1 MIMHPY
7 IDIMLLIVANMERQ
21 SQVKTLQSIADIK
34 SLEIFCSIAKGE
46 ATSEKLKRTKGLS
59 KKQFYWRTRQ
69 MMKSGLITRKKGVF
83 SLTAFGM
90 VVYGAEL
97 EIEKA
102 LKNFWKLKAIDS
114 IRSSGEL
121 KEQDCAKLIRTILN
135 DEKIENILVPN
146 S

>member
-1 MIMHPY
+1 
-7 IDIMLLIVANMERQ
+7 VAKMERQ
-21 SQVKTLQSIADIK
+21 SQVEILQSIADIK
-34 SLEIFCSIAKGE
+34 SLEIFCSIGKGE
-46 ATSEKLKRTKGLS
+46 ARSEKLKTTKGLS

-69 MMKSGLITRKKGVF
+69 MMKSGLITRRKGVF

-114 IRSSGEL
+114 IQSSGEL
-121 KEQDCAKLIRTILN
+121 GEQDCAKLIRTILN
-135 DEKIENILVPN
+135 DEKIENILVSN

>member
-1 MIMHPY
+1 
-7 IDIMLLIVANMERQ
+7 MERQ
-21 SQVKTLQSIADIK
+21 GQVEILQSIADIK

-46 ATSEKLKRTKGLS
+46 ARSEKLKKTKGLS

-69 MMKSGLITRKKGVF
+69 MMKSGLITRRKGVF

-90 VVYGAEL
+90 VVYGSEL
-97 EIEKA
+97 EIEKV

-114 IRSSGEL
+114 IQSSGEL
-121 KEQDCAKLIRTILN
+121 GEQDCAKLIRTILN
-135 DEKIENILVPN
+135 DEKIENILVSN

>member
-1 MIMHPY
+1 MF
-7 IDIMLLIVANMERQ
+7 VVVSNMERQ
-21 SQVKTLQSIADIK
+21 SQVKILQAIADDK

-46 ATSEKLKRTKGLS
+46 AKSAKIKRTRGLS

-90 VVYGAEL
+90 VVYGAEV

-114 IRSSGEL
+114 IQSSGEL
-121 KEQDCAKLIRTILN
+121 GEQDCAKLIRTILN

>member
-1 MIMHPY
+1 M
-7 IDIMLLIVANMERQ
+7 Q
-21 SQVKTLQSIADIK
+21 KFSQVGTLRVISDANSLKIFHAIAN
-34 SLEIFCSIAKGE
+34 GE
-46 ATSEKLKRTKGLS
+46 VKSEKLKLTKGLS

-114 IRSSGEL
+114 IQSSGEL
-121 KEQDCAKLIRTILN
+121 REQDCAKLIRTILN

-146 S
+146 T